1 MKSNREKLNLLDGKV
16 IKNLSA
22 KELALMVK
30 TMLDEKGFYMQHPK
44 AAKILLKYLDN
55 LNKKINLVEIKK
67 ASNEDI

>member
-1 MKSNREKLNLLDGKV
+1 MQVLD
-16 IKNLSA
+16 KNLQEKYDDMKESA

-67 ASNEDI
+67 ASIEDI

>member
-1 MKSNREKLNLLDGKV
+1 MQVLD
-16 IKNLSA
+16 KNLQEKYDDMKESA